1 MRPYTAILIVPTGIG
16 AAIGGYAGDALPVAK
31 TLAQVCDRII
41 THPNVMNGAMLYWNI
56 PNSFYVEGYGLD
68 QFAAGNWGL
77 RPVHQ
82 NKIGLILDQG
92 IETDLRL
99 RQLQAVDAARATL
112 GLSISDYV
120 ITDAALNVEIRTANS
135 GASWGTIGNPDS
147 LLRAADILVNKSNAN
162 AIAVVARFPDEVDE
176 ESDRNYR
183 MGLGVD
189 AIAGAETIISHL
201 IVREFQVPAAHA
213 PAFLPPDLAMDLSP
227 RSAAEEIG
235 YTFLPSVL
243 VGLHRAPQFIIK
255 DIQDRED
262 AYPTSN
268 DIWAN
273 QVDAVI
279 VPANACGCSALMS
292 LSKQQCLI
300 VTVEENQTQMR
311 VPPQPLGIKS
321 LQVSS
326 YLEAVG
332 VLAAHKAGINPSA
345 LRSQISLLNNLSQ

>member
-82 NKIGLILDQG
+82 NRIGLILDQG
-92 IETDLRL
+92 IEPDLRL

-112 GLSISDYV
+112 GLSVTDYV
-120 ITDAALNVEIRTANS
+120 VTDAALNVEIRTASS

-147 LLRAADILVNKSNAN
+147 LLRAADTLINKAGAN
-162 AIAVVARFPDEVDE
+162 ALAVVARFPDETDE
-176 ESDRNYR
+176 EADRNYR
-183 MGLGVD
+183 MGSGVD
-189 AIAGAETIISHL
+189 AIAGAETVISHL
-201 IVREFQVPAAHA
+201 IVREFQIPAAHA
-213 PAFLPPDLAMDLSP
+213 PAFLPPDLAVDLSP

-243 VGLHRAPQFIIK
+243 VGLHRAPQFIVETRHI
-255 DIQDRED
+255 
-262 AYPTSN
+262 AFLPN

-279 VPANACGCSALMS
+279 IPANACGCSALMS
-292 LSKQQCLI
+292 LSNKQYLI
-300 VTVEENQTQMR
+300 VTVEENQTQMQ

-332 VLAAHKAGINPSA
+332 VLAAHKAGVNPSA
-345 LRSQISLLNNLSQ
+345 LRSQIPLLNNLS